1 MTTASPYVDDAHL
14 MSGSGLSGQALFDR
28 AGDKLGVI
36 KDFYVNKLTGQV
48 EFVVGATGGFLG
60 VGEKFHP
67 LPWALLRY
75 NSTPEGYGV
84 LVAKEDIRAAPAYD
98 KDQLNSA
105 HYGWGDQVH
114 RYFAG
119 LRRTPDQL

>member
-1 MTTASPYVDDAHL
+1 MTDNAYPLTRDTQLVNTNSL
-14 MSGSGLSGQALFDR
+14 TGMTLFDR

-36 KDFYVNKLTGQV
+36 KDVYLDRATGQV

-67 LPWALLRY
+67 LPWRTLGYRA
-75 NSTPEGYGV
+75 SPEGYFGAFTRQD
-84 LVAKEDIRAAPAYD
+84 LANAPAYD
-98 KDQLNSA
+98 KDQLASA
-105 HYGWGDQVH
+105 HYGWGESVR

-119 LRRTPDQL
+119 LGHAV